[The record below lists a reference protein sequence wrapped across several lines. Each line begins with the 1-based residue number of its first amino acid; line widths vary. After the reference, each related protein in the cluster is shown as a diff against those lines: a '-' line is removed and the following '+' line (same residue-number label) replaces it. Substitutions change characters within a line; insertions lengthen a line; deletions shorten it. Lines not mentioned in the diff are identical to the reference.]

1 MINVKRL
8 AAIILAVVILPFSVL
23 AEVAREDATV
33 PAIDRDVVFT
43 RGMELIERDIAVW
56 VEGHEIRVKSS
67 LVMKLITTDAYDRA
81 QLSIAF
87 CVEGEELLA
96 LWIEELPDG
105 RGSVTLKNSRYRNT
119 IDNSVQTIILQL
131 LSSVGL
137 GELPV
142 ESSLPQLMKAMQE
155 YLDDWDKVQE
165 SCRTLEAD
173 SPEHVHYEFLGEGI
187 NKTKLF
193 IREGLELETIMEYR
207 SFVPKAPLFDLSDLI
222 PEPLDMEANRYITK
236 DGEEVIQSDGL
247 NWLMHDPDF
256 LELCGWLMPVLEE
269 QGQESEKE
277 EQQEFVPPQY
287 SEETI
292 RRYTEQAEAGDPYSM
307 YAVAFIY
314 YYGAG
319 VEQDLDKALE
329 WMYKGVEAGS
339 PDAVEMLAYLYELGD
354 GVPQDYAKAA
364 EYYQQAVDMDNMYAM
379 YNLGLLYIYGEGVE
393 EDPEKGKELIIRS
406 AQAGN
411 EKAIEYVKEN
421 YPDETGITENA
432 EEQQYDEEDFRLYME
447 QAEAGDAYGMYSVG
461 YLYYL
466 GQGTDWDM
474 DKALEWFEKAGE
486 AGSGDGF
493 GMIGYLYDVGDGVPE
508 DLAKAAEYYQKAAE
522 MNCGFAMYNLALM
535 YLHGEYV
542 EKDPEKA
549 KELMIHAAQIGYED
563 AIEYVKENYPE
574 EYKEMEDTERQWYE
588 KIWKEETEYR
598 RIG

>member
-8 AAIILAVVILPFSVL
+8 AAIILAVVILPFSAL
-23 AEVAREDATV
+23 AEVTREDVTV
-33 PAIDRDVVFT
+33 SAIGRDVVFT
-43 RGMELIERDIAVW
+43 KGMEYSLRDW
-56 VEGHEIRVKSS
+56 VIRVENHEINLKTCIVLK
-67 LVMKLITTDAYDRA
+67 VVTTDAYDQMQA
-81 QLSIAF
+81 SFATL
-87 CVEGEELLA
+87 VDGEEPIVFRA
-96 LWIEELPDG
+96 EELADG
-105 RGSVTLKNSRYRNT
+105 RSSVTMKNSEYRVMLDTAIHTWICQSMST
-119 IDNSVQTIILQL
+119 IGYDKYE
-131 LSSVGL
+131 GM
-137 GELPV
+137 
-142 ESSLPQLMKAMQE
+142 SLPTLLKELVDYINNEEVMLEEYKAAE
-155 YLDDWDKVQE
+155 AANPDK
-165 SCRTLEAD
+165 
-173 SPEHVHYEFLGEGI
+173 VHYEFLGDGA
-187 NKTKLF
+187 
-193 IREGLELETIMEYR
+193 IRMRLSMENEIEVEMTAEYR
-207 SFVPKAPLFDLSDLI
+207 NITPEGHLFDFSDLI
-222 PEPLDMEANRYITK
+222 PIPLDLEANPYLTP
-236 DGEEVIQSDGL
+236 DGEEVFLQSAANL
-247 NWLMHDPDF
+247 VLHDPDI
-256 LELCGWLMPVLEE
+256 LELVGWIAPPVENQE
-269 QGQESEKE
+269 QENNE
-277 EQQEFVPPQY
+277 QEFVPPQY

-411 EKAIEYVKEN
+411 ESAIEYVKEN
-421 YPDETGITENA
+421 YPDEPGITENA
-432 EEQQYDEEDFRLYME
+432 EEQQYDEEDFRFYME

-508 DLAKAAEYYQKAAE
+508 DLAKAAEYYRKAAE

-549 KELMIHAAQIGYED
+549 KELLVHAAQIGYED
-563 AIEYVKENYPE
+563 AIEYVKEKYPE
-574 EYKEMEDTERQWYE
+574 EYKEMENTERQWYE